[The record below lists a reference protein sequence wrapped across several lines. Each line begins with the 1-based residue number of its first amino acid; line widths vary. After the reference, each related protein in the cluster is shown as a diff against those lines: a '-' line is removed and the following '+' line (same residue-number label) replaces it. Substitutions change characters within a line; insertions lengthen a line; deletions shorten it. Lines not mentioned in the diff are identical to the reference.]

1 MLGTI
6 LFALLWFVLGVV
18 ATIVGFFA
26 FIAWCDRR
34 GAFNNWNAE
43 ETRENAESII
53 KFARTLFS
61 KK

>member
-26 FIAWCDRR
+26 FIAWSDRR
-34 GAFNNWNAE
+34 GAFNNWSDKEAREDAE
-43 ETRENAESII
+43 TVL
-53 KFARTLFS
+53 KFTRTLFP

>member
-18 ATIVGFFA
+18 VTIVGFFA
-26 FIAWCDRR
+26 FIAWADRR
-34 GAFNNWNAE
+34 GAFDNWNIE
-43 ETRENAESII
+43 EAREDAESIR